1 MLDCAR
7 TRAAK
12 HAVMIPYYYA
22 QSLLQLLVE
31 RSLFV
36 DAQDY
41 LYENIS
47 VDKEQLP
54 FLFPSHDVSDDS
66 LELELPGVSHGMFLT
81 DYELLFV
88 DGNFNILT
96 KDQLSLIGEIDKVGL
111 KTFQLP
117 ISKEQR
123 QAFLSEVLPAFKR
136 LGSVEVAKSIQEN
149 IIQLPLRAELYLDIK
164 GELLV
169 GDLGLYY

>member
-1 MLDCAR
+1 
-7 TRAAK
+7 
-12 HAVMIPYYYA
+12 MIPYYYS

-31 RSLFV
+31 RSFFV

-47 VDKEQLP
+47 LEKEQLP
-54 FLFPSHDVSDDS
+54 FLFTLHEVSDDS
-66 LELELPGVSHGMFLT
+66 LEIELHGVSHGMFFP
-81 DYELLFV
+81 DYDLLFV
-88 DGNFNILT
+88 DGTFYILT
-96 KDQLSLIGEIDKVGL
+96 KEQLSLIGEIDKVGL

-136 LGSVEVAKSIQEN
+136 LGSVEVAKYIKEN
-149 IIQLPLRAELYLDIK
+149 IILLTLLNEFYLDIN
-164 GELLV
+164 
-169 GDLGLYY
+169 GDLLIDDLIYLYDLYSFFRFFL